1 MVERNKDV
9 KEIIFMGF
17 NEAVIHDL
25 LLLENDMMNAR
36 KELKKL
42 KRVNFV
48 QWVAIAYLLCKVNK
62 DKEELI
68 IEDKVKE
75 KCKKMFNKRREK

>member
-1 MVERNKDV
+1 
-9 KEIIFMGF
+9 MGF

-25 LLLENDMMNAR
+25 LILERDILDVE

-48 QWVAIAYLLCKVNK
+48 QWVAIIYLLCKVNG
-62 DKEELI
+62 DKEETTI
-68 IEDKVKE
+68 DEKVKE